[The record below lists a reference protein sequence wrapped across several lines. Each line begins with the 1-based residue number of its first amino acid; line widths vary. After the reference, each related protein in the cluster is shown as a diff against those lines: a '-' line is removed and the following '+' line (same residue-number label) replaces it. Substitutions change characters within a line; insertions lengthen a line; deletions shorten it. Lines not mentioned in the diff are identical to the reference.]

1 MVLWEVLPA
10 LAVLFVGFIA
20 YARICFRY
28 PPALVLAVVAYSM
41 ITKSASVAYL
51 ERVDVYL
58 IEVGIFSY
66 YLGAT
71 PRQIFYN
78 LFIFV
83 IALTIIHQVIA
94 WQKPAITMHLDCF
107 GNSECN
113 RELRL
118 ALAVSAVLL
127 GAQILNAIL
136 SPPYALPGVGVGRI
150 QFWSDIKFPELADL
164 FGVLVI
170 FVPAIVGV
178 SLAYGKIT
186 NQSYFRRFGLMLML
200 AYAGYFTLTG
210 ASFNGWL
217 MASLFCLGPYWIVL
231 WAFGRRLHVKRMGLL
246 AILAVSIFLVV
257 GYSDIADRGIAT
269 REGSTWNALLYRAFA
284 LQGNVYFAA
293 DVQASGGDR
302 HSPTLLLES
311 MASTVQAYM
320 PLGMSEAYI
329 DRKVNLAGSLPG
341 NSIFVYGY
349 WIGLAPMT
357 IYAILL
363 GLIGSFF
370 VYIIVTGRFLSIM
383 PGAYLSLWANN
394 SYAQGS
400 FGPLLDVKF
409 FLFLG
414 LVILWLLF
422 ERSLKQN
429 RRTHVQRRVTH
440 STMLT

>member
-1 MVLWEVLPA
+1 MILWEVLPA
-10 LAVLFVGFIA
+10 LAVLFVGFVA
-20 YARICFRY
+20 YARICIRY

-51 ERVDVYL
+51 EKVDVYL

-94 WQKPAITMHLDCF
+94 WQQPAITMHRDCF

-118 ALAVSAVLL
+118 ALVVSASLL
-127 GAQILNAIL
+127 GAQTVNALL
-136 SPPYALPGVGVGRI
+136 SPPYALPGTQVGRI

-164 FGVLVI
+164 LGVLVI

-178 SLAYGKIT
+178 SLAYGKMT
-186 NQSYFRRFGLMLML
+186 RQSYFRRFGIVLML

-217 MASLFCLGPYWIVL
+217 MASLFCLGPYWIIL
-231 WAFGRRLHVKRMGLL
+231 WVFGRKLHVKRMGLL
-246 AILAVSIFLVV
+246 AFLTVGIFLVV

-302 HSPTLLLES
+302 HSPALLLES
-311 MASTVQAYM
+311 MATTVQAYM
-320 PLGMSEAYI
+320 PLGMGETYI

-341 NSIFVYGY
+341 NSIFVFGY
-349 WIGLAPMT
+349 WIGLVPMA

-370 VYIIVTGRFLSIM
+370 VYIITTGRFLLIM
-383 PGAYLSLWANN
+383 PGAYLSLWANS

-400 FGPLLDVKF
+400 FGPLLDYKF

-414 LVILWLLF
+414 LMTLWLLF
-422 ERSLKQN
+422 ARSVDQS
-429 RRTHVQRRVTH
+429 RRTNAPRPIKH